1 MSSLSAESEPK
12 ATLRTIDA
20 IGIVVGIVVGAGI
33 FKTPSLVAANSSSE
47 LVFIAVW
54 VAGGLISLIGALC
67 YADLATTYPNSG
79 GDYHFLTR
87 AFGKN
92 VSFLFVWARM
102 TVIQTGSIALLA
114 FVFGDYAAQLY
125 SFGAYSAPIYA
136 ALIIIILTGLN
147 VTGLPRGTRTQNILT
162 TVEVLGLLFITV
174 IGLAWASPAET
185 AAPAALASSGSAMAP
200 ALGMAMVFVLL
211 TYGGWNEAA
220 YVSAEIKNPE
230 RNVVRTLIWS
240 IGVVPALYVLVNLA
254 YVNGL
259 GLSARAKS
267 EAVGADMMRAVLG
280 ERGAQWLSVLVA
292 IAALTSINATTITG
306 ARTAYAVGRDYS
318 LFRFMGRWN
327 ERAATPVNALLA
339 QCAVA
344 LLLVALGTATREG
357 FSTIVDYTAPVFW
370 LFFLLTGISLFV
382 LRRKEPDIAR
392 PFRVPLYP
400 LTPLLFCATCL
411 YMLASSLA
419 YTGIG
424 ALVGVTVLLA
434 GVPVLLLARR
444 TNAVTTEEQRRN
456 HHAEKET
463 VVGFVP
469 ESGPGGLGLRGAS
482 AEGRPVRADA
492 RRSSGRDA
500 KSGKGRRKRRPY

>member
-1 MSSLSAESEPK
+1 MPIQPAESAPK
-12 ATLRTIDA
+12 PTLRIIDA

-47 LVFIAVW
+47 LLFIAVW

-67 YADLATTYPNSG
+67 YAELATAYPNSG

-87 AFGKN
+87 AFGHN

-147 VTGLPRGTRTQNILT
+147 ITGLPRGTRTQNILT
-162 TVEVLGLLFITV
+162 TLEVLGLLLIV
-174 IGLAWASPAET
+174 VVGLAWASPADT
-185 AAPAALASSGSAMAP
+185 AAPAASAASYGSAMAP

-220 YVSAEIKNPE
+220 YVSAEIKNPA
-230 RNVVRTLIWS
+230 RNIVRTLIWS
-240 IGVVPALYVLVNLA
+240 IGVVTALYVLVNLA
-254 YVNGL
+254 FMNGL
-259 GLSARAKS
+259 GLAAMAAS
-267 EAVGADMMRAVLG
+267 EAVGADLMRAVLG
-280 ERGAQWLSVLVA
+280 ERGAQWLSLLVA

-318 LFRFMGRWN
+318 LFRFMGHWN

-339 QCAVA
+339 QGAVA

-382 LRRKEPDIAR
+382 LRRKEPGIAR

-400 LTPLLFCATCL
+400 LTPLLFCATSL

-444 TNAVTTEEQRRN
+444 TNVVTTHQQRRN
-456 HHAEKET
+456 HHAEEEP
-463 VVGFVP
+463 VMGPAPVP
-469 ESGPGGLGLRGAS
+469 LSEPGAFDLGPRGAGP
-482 AEGRPVRADA
+482 EGRAV
-492 RRSSGRDA
+492 
-500 KSGKGRRKRRPY
+500 